1 MRLALGDVS
10 VRLAGREVVRGVSA
24 AFERGGLVAL
34 VGPNG
39 AGKTSLLRAITGVLP
54 HGGRIALGGAPLD
67 RLPPTERARRIGY
80 LPQGHVAHWPLAAR
94 DIVALGRAPHGSPD
108 PARLRPD
115 DQAAVERA
123 MRLTGVAELADRP
136 VTELSGGERARV
148 ALARVLSTEAEIVLA
163 DEPTTALDPRFQLE
177 IVCALRTAADAGALI
192 IAVTHD
198 LALAARFAERVL
210 VIDGGRIAADGAP
223 AEALSD
229 EVLARVFG
237 IAALRASRDGEA
249 ALLPWAAL

>member
-1 MRLALGDVS
+1 MRLALDRVS
-10 VRLAGREVVRGVSA
+10 VALGGREVVRGVSA
-24 AFERGGLVAL
+24 EFEGGGLVAL

-54 HGGRIALGGAPLD
+54 HHGRIALGGRPLGE
-67 RLPPTERARRIGY
+67 LPRAERARAVGY

-94 DIVALGRAPHGSPD
+94 DIVALGRAPHGAPD
-108 PARLRPD
+108 PGRLRPAD
-115 DQAAVERA
+115 EAAVARA

-148 ALARVLSTEAEIVLA
+148 ALARVLATEAEVVLA
-163 DEPTTALDPRFQLE
+163 DEPTAALDPRFQLE
-177 IVCALRTAADAGALI
+177 IVRALRAAAEAGALVV
-192 IAVTHD
+192 AVTHD
-198 LALAARFAERVL
+198 LALAARFAGRVL
-210 VIDGGRIAADGAP
+210 VMDGGRIAADGPP
-223 AEALSD
+223 AEALSN

-237 IAALRASRDGEA
+237 IAALRATRGGET